1 MYSTV
6 KTCVLQGLNGYVV
19 DVETDLSNGLPTFQI
34 VGLPDASIKES
45 KERVRSA
52 ITNSGFQFPLQR
64 IVVNLAPA
72 SLKKEGSQ
80 LDLAIAVSLLCSI
93 GEIDVESDEKT
104 AFIGELSLDG
114 RVTGV
119 EGALPIVISL
129 REFGFERCYVP
140 AENQEECGVVQGI
153 EILPVETLAELVD
166 DRNGGKRIQSF
177 ESESVSGEESVSF
190 DVDFSEIK
198 GQHALKRALE
208 VAAAGHHNILII
220 GPPGGGK
227 TMAARRLPTILPEM
241 TFEESIECT
250 KVFSVAGEL
259 RGKGLMRTRPFR
271 SPHHTASQVSI
282 IGGGRIPKP
291 GEISLAHNGVL
302 FLDEFPEFS
311 KSVIE
316 VLRQPLEDGEVHIS
330 RVNASLSYPSRFL
343 LIASMNP
350 CPCGYYGD
358 PTHKCTCSMTDIQR
372 YVGKIS
378 NPILDRIDIHIQVN
392 PVAYADLT
400 DNSTGEKSEEIR
412 KRVNAARKR
421 QIERYK
427 DIGIINNSQLSSK
440 LTKKYVRLTD
450 TAEEIVESAFHKFQ
464 FSARSFQ
471 KILKLS
477 RTIADLDNSEQVTEK
492 HVLEAVRYRTLDL
505 GNQFGNH

>member
-1 MYSTV
+1 
-6 KTCVLQGLNGYVV
+6 
-19 DVETDLSNGLPTFQI
+19 
-34 VGLPDASIKES
+34 
-45 KERVRSA
+45 
-52 ITNSGFQFPLQR
+52 
-64 IVVNLAPA
+64 
-72 SLKKEGSQ
+72 
-80 LDLAIAVSLLCSI
+80 
-93 GEIDVESDEKT
+93 
-104 AFIGELSLDG
+104 
-114 RVTGV
+114 
-119 EGALPIVISL
+119 
-129 REFGFERCYVP
+129 
-140 AENQEECGVVQGI
+140 
-153 EILPVETLAELVD
+153 
-166 DRNGGKRIQSF
+166 
-177 ESESVSGEESVSF
+177 
-190 DVDFSEIK
+190 
-198 GQHALKRALE
+198 
-208 VAAAGHHNILII
+208 
-220 GPPGGGK
+220 
-227 TMAARRLPTILPEM
+227 MAARRLPTILPEM